1 VGAFLQGC
9 REIGQPP
16 NETQRCHSVR
26 DSHASSEFFHARC
39 AATENAVKVDPLLI
53 VFVSASPPMNPMRV
67 SLLRYIVFFP
77 VLPACPGALKSERP
91 PLPRQEAAFLGGPEW
106 GSQNRN
112 GVVRRSRSFE
122 DRRAREF
129 GPKLCPGPK
138 GRSG

>member
-1 VGAFLQGC
+1 V
-9 REIGQPP
+9 
-16 NETQRCHSVR
+16 
-26 DSHASSEFFHARC
+26 
-39 AATENAVKVDPLLI
+39 ATENVVKVDPLLI

-106 GSQNRN
+106 GSLNRN

-122 DRRAREF
+122 DRRAWEF
-129 GPKLCPGPK
+129 GPKLCPGLK